1 MRKLMLAVVL
11 VVACSKEGTPVGA
24 SSGSG
29 SAAPGSSAIAGSA
42 NAAGSASAAGSAGSA
57 ATSSEAF
64 DKALVELE
72 SYRAKMCA
80 CTDTRC
86 TEAVHTEFKAWR
98 TGLKSK
104 LIGQRPSKDQDQRGN
119 GIDRAM
125 RECRSKIEGATAGS
139 GTPTVSGDPIE
150 AALVELA
157 GFKGKMCQCAD
168 KACSDKVQEEYKAWS
183 RALRAKVAEKPND
196 VQKEKG
202 NVIEKAMK
210 ECRKKVEAGTPGTP
224 DSGGKIDAMLVKMEG
239 FRARICAC
247 KDKACGGAVEKELE
261 TWITAAAKELADAK
275 PSKDQDAKADK
286 LAAEMKACSSK
297 LK

>member
-29 SAAPGSSAIAGSA
+29 SATPGSSAIAGSA
-42 NAAGSASAAGSAGSA
+42 NTAGSAGSA
-57 ATSSEAF
+57 TPVPANSEAF

-72 SYRAKMCA
+72 AYRVKMCA
-80 CTDTRC
+80 CTDPKC
-86 TEAVHTEFKAWR
+86 TEAVQKDFKAWR
-98 TGLKSK
+98 TGLKSQ

-125 RECRSKIEGATAGS
+125 RECRSKIEAATAGS
-139 GTPTVSGDPIE
+139 GTPTASGDPIE

-168 KACSDKVQEEYKAWS
+168 KACSDKVQEEYKVWS

-202 NVIEKAMK
+202 NVLEKEMK

-239 FRARICAC
+239 FRAKICTC

-261 TWITAAAKELADAK
+261 TWITTAAKELADAK